1 MAGATGES
9 NEVERL
15 KALLFGEERDR
26 LAATTDRVDH
36 LETWIGDAPKL
47 ENAVARIL
55 VEAFKRA
62 ELDRHRD
69 LAMAVAPVVVA
80 AIRAEIVNSRDMMV
94 EALYPITGRLV
105 TAAVANAFRDL
116 IGAINQRI
124 DALTSGD
131 QWRLRAK
138 ALASGRSMA
147 EVALAEA
154 RGAQCVRALLIERGG
169 GRLLAQWRPHGAPED
184 NPDLIGGLIAAVT
197 EFASAVFADR
207 RGELRNLDLGA
218 SRVYLRASS
227 RVILAAEMVGA
238 VTPEQERTID
248 ARFLALVDRNDR
260 GDSLVDRDLA
270 DVAAP
275 TPVKRAATRRLRWVV
290 VGIVAAVC
298 LGLALRGPVY
308 RWRKSADVD
317 EAFASAKASDARLA
331 AYPLAVAED
340 FEANTVDVRGLAPSR
355 DDVRKLVE
363 ALAPAAAPLVVTP
376 HIEIVAPGQA
386 LEAVQGRLSDVAD
399 ALADEGA
406 TTKAIADRV
415 GAEEQANAS
424 LHADL
429 AEKFAALKAEIA
441 KTAEG
446 ASSALGGEV
455 AALRSQSAKIE
466 DALIAGQDAARVED
480 SEIAEL
486 GHNLGALRAHL
497 DSAQGRSESEIG
509 DLGAKTSALS
519 DRLGALQ
526 STTAETARTLETALA
541 QARDNAAKTEDAR
554 AKLAALEAALAAA
567 RTDVATKMDAGQ
579 EATASSLETLKADL
593 ALISTALDTVKASD
607 AKNQAQLAEEAERA
621 RGQAEASAELKHRV
635 ETLSEADARQT
646 NRANAAL
653 DEMAA
658 KVALARQA
666 AADARSEADE
676 LRARF
681 DAAARSL
688 PEVARRSVVYFTEG
702 DTLADSAAAGVT
714 LDRLAE
720 AIKRSGEGVRV
731 VGYGDEMGPA
741 AANSE
746 VSSDRA
752 AKIVKMLADR
762 GVPAA
767 KAIAVGRGSQNPVSV
782 RAAAGSRNRRVV
794 FEPLLPG
801 EEP

>member
-1 MAGATGES
+1 MTGPTGES

-26 LAATTDRVDH
+26 LAAAADRIDH

-47 ENAVARIL
+47 ENAVAHIL

-124 DALTSGD
+124 DALTSTN
-131 QWRLRAK
+131 QWRLRIK

-169 GRLLAQWRPHGAPED
+169 GRLLAQWRPQGAPDD

-260 GDSLVDRDLA
+260 GDSLLDRDLA

-275 TPVKRAATRRLRWVV
+275 TPVKRAATRRLRWVI
-290 VGIVAAVC
+290 VGVIAAAC

-308 RWRKSADVD
+308 RWRKTADVD
-317 EAFASAKASDARLA
+317 EAFAAAKASDPRLA
-331 AYPLAVAED
+331 AYPLAVSED
-340 FEANTVDVRGLAPSR
+340 FEASTVDVRGLAPSR
-355 DDVRKLVE
+355 DDARKLVE
-363 ALAPAAAPLVVTP
+363 ALAPAAAPLIVTP
-376 HIEIVAPGQA
+376 HIEVVAQGQA
-386 LEAVQGRLSDVAD
+386 LEAVQGRLADVAD
-399 ALADEGA
+399 ALANEGA
-406 TTKAIADRV
+406 AAKAIADRV
-415 GAEEQANAS
+415 GAQEQANAS
-424 LHADL
+424 LHTDL
-429 AEKFAALKAEIA
+429 VEKFAALKADVA

-446 ASSALGGEV
+446 ASSALGAEV
-455 AALRSQSAKIE
+455 TALRNQSAKIE

-480 SEIAEL
+480 NEIAEL
-486 GHNLGALRAHL
+486 GHNLGALHAHL
-497 DSAQGRSESEIG
+497 DSAQGRSEAEVG

-526 STTAETARTLETALA
+526 STTAETARTLDTALA

-567 RTDVATKMDAGQ
+567 RTDVGQ
-579 EATASSLETLKADL
+579 KAAASSLETLKADL
-593 ALISTALDTVKASD
+593 ARVSTTLDTVKASD
-607 AKNQAQLAEEAERA
+607 AKNQTQLAEEAERA
-621 RGQAEASAELKHRV
+621 KVQAAASAELKRRV
-635 ETLSEADARQT
+635 DTLSEADARRT
-646 NRANAAL
+646 SRATTAL

-658 KVALARQA
+658 KVAQAKQA
-666 AADARSEADE
+666 AADARSEVDQ
-676 LRARF
+676 LRARL
-681 DAAARSL
+681 DASARAL

-702 DTLADSAAAGVT
+702 DTLADPAAAGAA
-714 LDRLAE
+714 LDRLVE
-720 AIKRSGEGVRV
+720 AIKRTGEGVRV

-741 AANSE
+741 SANSQ
-746 VSSDRA
+746 VSTDRA
-752 AKIVKMLADR
+752 AKIAKMLGDR

-767 KAIAVGRGSQNPVSV
+767 KAIPVGRGTQNPVST
-782 RAAAGSRNRRVV
+782 RAASGSRNRRVV

-801 EEP
+801 EAP